1 MWTVYVE
8 KEFKNLKETSGL
20 NYIYT
25 NELDESYFA
34 RDAAYSDSYFLAKKT
49 ILDKILRDRAYKI
62 AKNPKYDGYQ
72 RGLANMMCKLFDKK
86 IGSGANVNELLAQ
99 ELHKPVKKIKRRK
112 VYAMFKDNI

>member
-1 MWTVYVE
+1 MWTVYVK
-8 KEFKNLKETSGL
+8 KEFKNLKETGDL

-49 ILDKILRDRAYKI
+49 ILDKILRDGAYKI
-62 AKNPKYDGYQ
+62 ATNPKNDGYQ
-72 RGLANMMCKLFDKK
+72 RRLANMLCKLFGKK
-86 IGSGANVNELLAQ
+86 IESGANVNELLAQ

-112 VYAMFKDNI
+112 VYARFKDNI